1 LGNGFA
7 VFAPFGALPSLLL
20 RVVHLIAIFR
30 NCTPFHHAPYL
41 WVAPGGFFAFLVC
54 VIASVTIR
62 NFRALR
68 NASLSLL
75 PFNLVIGPN
84 GSGKTSLILAL
95 QRLRSLARLPLRD
108 PPHRKVDGHIADA
121 SPAGLAARATCSPHK
136 GADGRIADGCIAD
149 GPEISWHFTPPFDG
163 VMAVM
168 RCVSETECDFL
179 DVVPLS
185 SGAGR
190 GDWPRLCV
198 ALAGIRCYVL
208 DHRALASRS
217 LSREGAELK
226 GDGANLATVLAALQL
241 HAPGAFDEL
250 REALCRILPEY
261 DDLQWAFA
269 NDGTV
274 ELQLRL
280 ADSGGLVAAE
290 HLSQG
295 TLYLLG
301 LLALAYDP
309 TPPPV
314 VCIEEIDRGFH
325 PRLLR
330 DVRDVL
336 YRLSYPE
343 ASGLKRAPVQVIA
356 TTHSPFM
363 LDLFSEHPEE
373 VVLAEKHGEA
383 AQFSRLSDRK
393 DLTDVLDGGG
403 LGDMWYAGILG
414 GVPQES
420 ATQESATPFETDATD
435 QTDATDESGEADKLP

>member
-1 LGNGFA
+1 MGRASCDKN
-7 VFAPFGALPSLLL
+7 
-20 RVVHLIAIFR
+20 
-30 NCTPFHHAPYL
+30 L
-41 WVAPGGFFAFLVC
+41 WVAPGGFFAIIFH

-68 NASLSLL
+68 NAGLSLQ

-95 QRLRSLARLPLRD
+95 QRLRTLARLPL
-108 PPHRKVDGHIADA
+108 HA
-121 SPAGLAARATCSPHK
+121 S
-136 GADGRIADGCIAD
+136 GREEALGRVVD
-149 GPEISWHFTPPFDG
+149 GPEISWRFTPPFDG
-163 VMAVM
+163 LEVMM
-168 RCVSETECDFL
+168 RCVSDSECDFL
-179 DVVPLS
+179 DVVSLP
-185 SGAGR
+185 SGEGQ
-190 GDWPRLCV
+190 GDWPKLRA
-198 ALAGIRCYVL
+198 ALTGIRTYVL

-226 GDGANLATVLAALQL
+226 SDGANLATVLAALQM
-241 HAPGAFDEL
+241 HAPEEFEALRDE
-250 REALCRILPEY
+250 LCRILPEY
-261 DDLQWAFA
+261 DDVQWVFA

-280 ADSGGLVAAE
+280 AGSGELIAAE

-309 TPPPV
+309 APPPI
-314 VCIEEIDRGFH
+314 VCVEEVDRGFH

-336 YRLSYPE
+336 YRLSHPG
-343 ASGLKRAPVQVIA
+343 ASGLKRAPSQVIA

-363 LDLFSEHPEE
+363 LDLFAEHPEE
-373 VVLAEKHGEA
+373 VVLAEKHGAE
-383 AQFSRLSDRK
+383 AQFTRLSERE
-393 DLTDVLDGGG
+393 DLAEVLAGGG

-420 ATQESATPFETDATD
+420 APPDAPD
-435 QTDATDESGEADKLP
+435 DEQNPDTRRG

>member
-1 LGNGFA
+1 M
-7 VFAPFGALPSLLL
+7 
-20 RVVHLIAIFR
+20 
-30 NCTPFHHAPYL
+30 
-41 WVAPGGFFAFLVC
+41 
-54 VIASVTIR
+54 IASVTIR

-95 QRLRSLARLPLRD
+95 QRLRSLARLPLRN
-108 PPHRKVDGHIADA
+108 PPHREADERIADA
-121 SPAGLAARATCSPHK
+121 PSAGLAACATWPPHK
-136 GADGRIADGCIAD
+136 EADGRVADGRIADGHIAD

-179 DVVPLS
+179 DVVPLP

-190 GDWPRLCV
+190 GDWPKLRV

-363 LDLFSEHPEE
+363 LDLFGEHPEE

-414 GVPQES
+414 GVPQEC
-420 ATQESATPFETDATD
+420 ATQESAPPFETDKTDRSDQSD
-435 QTDATDESGEADKLP
+435 QTDQPDQSDERGEADNLP

>member
-1 LGNGFA
+1 MLCDEN
-7 VFAPFGALPSLLL
+7 
-20 RVVHLIAIFR
+20 
-30 NCTPFHHAPYL
+30 L
-41 WVAPGGFFAFLVC
+41 WVAPDGFFAIVFH

-68 NASLSLL
+68 NAGLSLQ

-95 QRLRSLARLPLRD
+95 QRLRALARLPL
-108 PPHRKVDGHIADA
+108 HG
-121 SPAGLAARATCSPHK
+121 SGTEEAR
-136 GADGRIADGCIAD
+136 GRVVG

-163 VMAVM
+163 LEAVM
-168 RCVSETECDFL
+168 RCVSDTECDFL
-179 DVVPLS
+179 DVVSLP
-185 SGAGR
+185 SGEGQ
-190 GDWPRLCV
+190 GDWPKLRA
-198 ALAGIRCYVL
+198 ALTGIRCYVL
-208 DHRALASRS
+208 DHRALGSRS

-226 GDGANLATVLAALQL
+226 SDGANLATVLAALQM
-241 HAPGAFDEL
+241 HAPKAFEEL
-250 REALCRILPEY
+250 RDELCRILPEY
-261 DDLQWAFA
+261 DDLQWVFA
-269 NDGTV
+269 KDGTV

-280 ADSGGLVAAE
+280 AGSGELIAAD

-343 ASGLKRAPVQVIA
+343 ASGLKRAPAQVIA

-363 LDLFSEHPEE
+363 LDLFGEHPEE
-373 VVLAEKHGEA
+373 VVLAEKHGAEA
-383 AQFSRLSDRK
+383 RFTRLSERK
-393 DLTDVLDGGG
+393 DLAEVLAEGG

-420 ATQESATPFETDATD
+420 GLPV
-435 QTDATDESGEADKLP
+435 EAEKNDNPDDHRG